1 MINKKITSLDELGK
15 ISNRCRRDGKRVVL
29 CHGMFDLVHLGHIR
43 YFEEAK
49 KEGDILI
56 VTLTSDDFCRK
67 GPDRPIFSENL
78 RAESLAALEI
88 IDYIA
93 ICPYPSAIEAI
104 KIIKPNIYAKGK
116 EYEIESDDI
125 TGMITKERQ
134 TVELYKG
141 KIIFTDDLVFSSSN
155 LLNRSFDIF
164 SPEVKEY
171 INNLKSNFSLS
182 EIIESLNA
190 VKKSK
195 VFSTKPTGRSCE
207 TPPGQT

>member
-1 MINKKITSLDELGK
+1 MINKKLTSLDELGK
-15 ISNRCRRDGKRVVL
+15 ISNKFRRDGKSVVL
-29 CHGMFDLVHLGHIR
+29 CHGMFDLIHLGHIR

-125 TGMITKERQ
+125 TGMIAK
-134 TVELYKG
+134 
-141 KIIFTDDLVFSSSN
+141 D
-155 LLNRSFDIF
+155 
-164 SPEVKEY
+164 
-171 INNLKSNFSLS
+171 
-182 EIIESLNA
+182 
-190 VKKSK
+190 
-195 VFSTKPTGRSCE
+195 
-207 TPPGQT
+207 TPSITT